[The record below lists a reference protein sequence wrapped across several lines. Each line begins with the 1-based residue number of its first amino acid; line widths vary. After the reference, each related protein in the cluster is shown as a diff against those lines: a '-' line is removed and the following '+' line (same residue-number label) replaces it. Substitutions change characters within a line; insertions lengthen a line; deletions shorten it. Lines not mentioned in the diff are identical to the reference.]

1 MQHAK
6 HHDGKLI
13 LPGSFNPLHEGHQQM
28 LNVAESVTG
37 LTGAYEL
44 TLRNADKPD
53 LDYLTLQERLDG
65 LTSYPVWLT
74 NLTNFEQKAEQF
86 SGAIFAWA
94 RHSGA
99 HRAATLLRTT
109 KTACCKPSTTSFNT
123 TLRF

>member
-1 MQHAK
+1 
-6 HHDGKLI
+6 
-13 LPGSFNPLHEGHQQM
+13 M

-86 SGAIFAWA
+86 SGAIFAL
-94 RHSGA
+94 GTDTL
-99 HRAATLLRTT
+99 RASRSHGSTPTT

>member
-1 MQHAK
+1 
-6 HHDGKLI
+6 
-13 LPGSFNPLHEGHQQM
+13 M

-86 SGAIFAWA
+86 PGATFALGTDTLA
-94 RHSGA
+94 RIAQPRFYADS
-99 HRAATLLRTT
+99 
-109 KTACCKPSTTSFNT
+109 TARMLQAIDNSQHKHYVFSIWSA
-123 TLRF
+123 R